1 MQARKPRAW
10 EPLEFRP
17 RFAMDRA
24 KRSRLRKALRSGQT
38 LPKRHKWLLAA
49 HHATPPEQAI
59 ALMGRG
65 GRAKPWKDETGRYEL
80 WRGSWSPALRDPSQR
95 PWRRSEPEAAAQHY
109 HFPSYTEMQ
118 PQAVDRTGTLAA
130 QPGAT
135 QGGRAQSVQS
145 LLNPARKAEQRL
157 QRLQAA
163 RSKTAAQFET
173 FLQGLKKSFVKELT
187 RFQNDTQRIDQ
198 AIEDAT
204 QEQERAFSVVRQ
216 AILSGVNPPGD
227 QAPQH
232 FAEDAWEQMRTTW
245 EQADG
250 DLLQEVMRR
259 GSATRSTAPAAPRQL
274 TPEAQ
279 QLLAQFGATHMP
291 FAPPPPAST
300 PCTAPTAPLTTA
312 PSHSPTMPMMSK
324 ELQQLLQHFGAAGFM
339 PTAPAPPPPEAS
351 AGVPSQ
357 REGDGPG
364 PSGFYNGLDPALF
377 EPTAGPTTAVLGSGE
392 HPQAS
397 SVSPG
402 ARARRALAAGT
413 SRQSVKKHTKPKSP
427 SPGQASLCQKLEV
440 VREAAVLKEAAAQA
454 FLHSQQA
461 AAAAQAEAASKVS
474 GSYAPPGSS
483 GPSGAMRPFGRPTV
497 LGPPVPKSE
506 VPTPP
511 PAHVE
516 PRQIA
521 IVEEEEPEADM
532 DEDLQDPH

>member
-1 MQARKPRAW
+1 
-10 EPLEFRP
+10 
-17 RFAMDRA
+17 
-24 KRSRLRKALRSGQT
+24 
-38 LPKRHKWLLAA
+38 
-49 HHATPPEQAI
+49 
-59 ALMGRG
+59 MGRG

-95 PWRRSEPEAAAQHY
+95 PWRRTEAEAPAQHY

-118 PQAVDRTGTLAA
+118 PHAMDRPGTVATQIGAA
-130 QPGAT
+130 QS
-135 QGGRAQSVQS
+135 GRAQGVQS

-163 RSKTAAQFET
+163 RSKTAAQFEA
-173 FLQGLKKSFVKELT
+173 FLLGLKKSFVKELT

-204 QEQERAFSVVRQ
+204 QEQERAFAVVRQ
-216 AILSGVNPPGD
+216 AILSGGNPPGD

-259 GSATRSTAPAAPRQL
+259 GAVTRPPAPAAPRQL

-279 QLLAQFGATHMP
+279 QLLAQCGATHVP
-291 FAPPPPAST
+291 FAPPPPAPA
-300 PCTAPTAPLTTA
+300 PCTAPTATP
-312 PSHSPTMPMMSK
+312 PPPTLPAMSK

-339 PTAPAPPPPEAS
+339 PAMAATPPPEAGT
-351 AGVPSQ
+351 GVPPQ
-357 REGDGPG
+357 HEGEGSG
-364 PSGFYNGLDPALF
+364 SNGFYNGLDPALF
-377 EPTAGPTTAVLGSGE
+377 EPTTGPATAALGSGE
-392 HPQAS
+392 HPQAF

-413 SRQSVKKHTKPKSP
+413 SRQPVKKHTKPKSP
-427 SPGQASLCQKLEV
+427 SPGQASLSHKLEV
-440 VREAAVLKEAAAQA
+440 VREAAVLKEAASQA

-461 AAAAQAEAASKVS
+461 AAAAQEEAANTSS
-474 GSYAPPGSS
+474 EPRAPPGSS
-483 GPSGAMRPFGRPTV
+483 GPSGAMRPFGRPTM
-497 LGPPVPKSE
+497 LGPHAPKPE
-506 VPTPP
+506 APTPP
-511 PAHVE
+511 PAYTE
-516 PRQIA
+516 TRPIA

-532 DEDLQDPH
+532 DEDHQELH